1 MRYGLLLNTSLPDVQ
16 VLVEELRQLQR
27 WVAAS
32 IVEQESHRV
41 REDFAQ
47 QPTGEVPQLTRPHPL
62 YGVTSHELR
71 KDGVDPVA
79 KTAKQSTSL
88 RSGISSF
95 GGVRG
100 QKLYAHL
107 RQLFFGL
114 RRLVVAISDEKT
126 RGRLGEF
133 GEYRELVGVSR
144 GYRKAGDEPWPANPH
159 MHPKAVEG
167 VLEEGI
173 LAEGCLS
180 FETPAQR

>member
-1 MRYGLLLNTSLPDVQ
+1 
-16 VLVEELRQLQR
+16 
-27 WVAAS
+27 
-32 IVEQESHRV
+32 
-41 REDFAQ
+41 
-47 QPTGEVPQLTRPHPL
+47 
-62 YGVTSHELR
+62 
-71 KDGVDPVA
+71 
-79 KTAKQSTSL
+79 L

-114 RRLVVAISDEKT
+114 RRVVVAISDEKA

-133 GEYRELVGVSR
+133 GEYRELVGVGR

-180 FETPAQR
+180 FETPPAVSASEQACPQRQRVAKREGAIVRGLGQELLPQVLSLAFQRLAACLLKVVRCTPIRFGKKWA